1 MNVILPDNSMKLFF
15 LIAPCLYLV
24 NIVVS
29 WLFVRKYK
37 DEIYKRNLTVWVCYL
52 LLGISQG
59 ISNELLDISVFYKAL
74 LWTVFVFAGLEAMAS
89 CIAEMYKTHNNIKRD
104 FKLYI
109 GSVVLSMLLYNT
121 IENINLSV
129 LPMVFFSAWPV
140 IKFLPL
146 IKLVRE
152 KNFTVN
158 GYFLCSL
165 VTAIHILDYAYAV
178 DKPALIFPGYLV
190 ALILAMG
197 MSCCSYAMLVER
209 AIMEVQ
215 IKDLLQNTA
224 RLTALGAM
232 AAEISHE
239 IKNPLTVLTLNNAQ
253 MKQKIINSTYAESNE
268 AQYLVNKTEI
278 AERMLKR
285 LVDILNTLR
294 SHYNSGALDD
304 FKQVKVKEIF
314 EEVNLICAFR
324 AQKLGVKVNFQTID
338 PSTVVE
344 CRFVQV
350 VQALQNI
357 IQNGIDALDKTPN
370 PTIDVEV
377 KMAEDNRV
385 QLIVKDNGSG
395 VPEDIKSKI
404 FDSFFTTKNHEKGS
418 GLGLSISRRFI
429 EDNGGKLYLEEG
441 LPTRFV
447 IELPVSRILKNSQ
460 RQIKDGALGS

>member
-1 MNVILPDNSMKLFF
+1 M
-15 LIAPCLYLV
+15 V

-37 DEIYKRNLTVWVCYL
+37 DSIYKRNLTVWVCYL

-59 ISNELLDISVFYKAL
+59 VSNELLDIDLFSKAL

-89 CIAEMYKTHNNIKRD
+89 CIAEMYKTKNNL
-104 FKLYI
+104 KLDIQFYI
-109 GSVVLSMLLYNT
+109 ASVAVSVLLHYT
-121 IENINLSV
+121 IDNINLSV

-146 IKLVRE
+146 LKLVRE

-178 DKPALIFPGYLV
+178 DKPALIFPGYLA

-253 MKQKIINSTYAESNE
+253 MKQKIINSAYAESNE

-304 FKQVKVKEIF
+304 FKQVKIKDLF
-314 EEVNLICAFR
+314 DEVNLICGFR
-324 AQKLGVKVNFQTID
+324 AQKLGVKVNFQTVD
-338 PSTVVE
+338 PSMVIE

-370 PTIDVEV
+370 PVIDVEV
-377 KMAEDNRV
+377 KVIEENLIH
-385 QLIVKDNGSG
+385 LIVRDNGSG
-395 VPEDIKSKI
+395 VPEDIRPKI
-404 FDSFFTTKNHEKGS
+404 FDSFFTTKSHEKGS

-441 LPTRFV
+441 MPTRF
-447 IELPVSRILKNSQ
+447 IIALPIYRTRKNSQ
-460 RQIKDGALGS
+460 RQISDGALGS